1 MAKYRKKPVVI
12 EAIQWLGN
20 NFEDIKEFA
29 GNNVEIDSD
38 SDLIV
43 KTLEDGGTKAAHV
56 ATIGDYIIKGVQGE
70 FYFCKPDI
78 FKQTY
83 EQEKEVGN
91 NNTVLNGIIING
103 EVYKAVAV
111 DDITCKCCT
120 DCAFEHNHGD
130 CPSIVGKYLQRK
142 MNVGIIFKKVIP

>member
-1 MAKYRKKPVVI
+1 MSRYRKKPIVV

-20 NFEDIKEFA
+20 NLEDIKKFA
-29 GNNVEIDSD
+29 GDNIEIDSD
-38 SDLIV
+38 NDLIV

-83 EQEKEVGN
+83 DDENE
-91 NNTVLNGIIING
+91 IIKND
-103 EVYKAVAV
+103 E
-111 DDITCKCCT
+111 
-120 DCAFEHNHGD
+120 
-130 CPSIVGKYLQRK
+130 R
-142 MNVGIIFKKVIP
+142 